1 MKNSPLKFQIE
12 TILKANL
19 AAQHIVVINDSDKHA
34 GHSEAQR
41 SGGGHF
47 SVTVVSEH
55 FAGKNPV
62 ARHRLVYQAL
72 GEHMKG
78 KIHALGLTALTP
90 QEFKEV
96 R

>member
-1 MKNSPLKFQIE
+1 MKNSPLKIQIE
-12 TILKANL
+12 TILKAKL
-19 AAQHIVVINDSDKHA
+19 AAQRVVVTDDSDKHA
-34 GHSEAQR
+34 GHREAR
-41 SGGGHF
+41 MSGGGHF
-47 SVTVVSEH
+47 RVMVVSEH
-55 FAGKNPV
+55 FAGKSPV

-90 QEFKEV
+90 MEFQEA